1 MKHLPRLHSN
11 ALRSKSKRVIS
22 RAILS
27 VKDETLWLVGFL
39 ISFSLSPFR
48 LAREFFFG
56 LMGSPR
62 ATYYAIRD
70 TRDWILAKVSYL
82 QEESEKWRRVFQ
94 IIKSPYSVLRAM
106 GFSPQMA
113 GTFLF
118 ASTAVTSTVV
128 VNEVMEG
135 KSFSAGDSGVYTA
148 PLDIPTEY
156 YDDDNT
162 LRVDLGSTPIG
173 LLQIENVTVGT
184 AYANSALPSG
194 ESSVVIVGGLPTV
207 SDPAFTETYLE
218 VGHMTVD
225 RWRCTTMTLAN
236 IEAHH
241 LIVKQNASDGQSIAA
256 VAGTPRARGIGGGN
270 RADAMVTSGGYYDQL
285 KITSATSGVNGK
297 VDRLI
302 LSNLYTKGGACTLS
316 RIKAGTLEII
326 LNEIGSGDGFAAK
339 DFTIATSVIYKSF
352 TNEDNVEVSI
362 SPPS

>member
-1 MKHLPRLHSN
+1 MKYIYPLHFGS
-11 ALRSKSKRVIS
+11 LRSRSGGLFRKAGLGVRSELVWFFGFM
-22 RAILS
+22 LS
-27 VKDETLWLVGFL
+27 FALA
-39 ISFSLSPFR
+39 PFR
-48 LAREFFFG
+48 LVREFYFG
-56 LMGSPR
+56 ILGTPR
-62 ATYYAIRD
+62 TLFYTARD

-82 QEESEKWRRVFQ
+82 QDESDKWRRTFQ

-113 GTFLF
+113 GMMLF

-156 YDDDNT
+156 SDEDNT
-162 LRVDLGSTPIG
+162 LRVDLGSTPVG
-173 LLQIENVTVGT
+173 LLQIENVTIGT

-194 ESSVVIVGGLPTV
+194 ETSAVIVGGLPAV

-270 RADAMVTSGGYYDQL
+270 RADAMVTSGGYYDQI

-302 LSNLYTKGGACTLS
+302 LSNLYTKGGACSLS

-326 LNEIGSGDGFAAK
+326 LNEVGAGDGFATK

-352 TNEDNVEVSI
+352 DNEDNVEVSI